1 MTIDQLIE
9 RLEDYR
15 DEFGGDAEVRL
26 MTQEEWPFENQI
38 AGLCSGEEIN
48 EHDDGEDQDVEDDHV
63 IYIVEGQQ
71 LGYGSKRAWQV
82 AT

>member
-9 RLEDYR
+9 SLEHYR

-26 MTQEEWPFENQI
+26 MTQEHYPFENGI

-48 EHDDGEDQDVEDDHV
+48 EHDEGEDQDVEDDHV

-71 LGYGSKRAWQV
+71 LRYGSKRAWQV